1 MKQIKINSIAAL
13 PEAAQEFIGAMN
25 GRRIFLLYGS
35 MGAGKTTFVAEVCR
49 QLGVE
54 EGEVCSPTFAIVNE
68 YSSEEGPIYHFDLYR
83 LEDGREVAD
92 MGAEEYFNSGAI
104 CFVEWPDVACDFIPD
119 DAVKVTIEE
128 QPDGSRIINLPD

>member
-1 MKQIKINSIAAL
+1 MQIKTESIATL
-13 PEAAQEFIGAMN
+13 PEAARKFIDAMR
-25 GRRIFLLYGS
+25 GHRIFLLYGS

-68 YSSEEGPIYHFDLYR
+68 YSSSLGPIYHFDLYR
-83 LEDGREVAD
+83 LENAGEVAD
-92 MGAEEYFNSGAI
+92 MGAEEYFNSGAL
-104 CFVEWPDVACDFIPD
+104 CFVEWPETAEEFIPE

-128 QPDGSRIINLPD
+128 MADGSRIISLPD